1 MGVII
6 CAGLL
11 ICSIIALIIIYRV
24 GNSQR
29 KRSYGNFM
37 PAGAVLAMISTGVLI
52 VVFLIATI
60 VMPVDQYSIVV
71 SIETSYP
78 IVCNMIEEQTA
89 LLSGADAA
97 FTEGLEGIEIKKV
110 LAESIAKKADLKRR
124 AAYIN
129 SNIMWLFKVDES
141 IFEGGQDG

>member
-24 GNSQR
+24 GNSKR